1 MGKRSLYYY
10 VIVATALAAAIV
22 PIFYTATH
30 LSDPLYRDSFL
41 GNWAATVIGVIFGVP
56 IALELNRRQ
65 VAAKKLRAEAEKRR
79 EESKR
84 RKRILG
90 LLHKEISYNKKEL
103 TKRAETTPGE
113 RLILMPGLKDGLWRA
128 FSAGGELRWVRD
140 PDLLDSVS
148 NAYYYVKALIY
159 LENQFFEAAHFP
171 GMQIHQ
177 DKYPQDYILDYL
189 RVIDPIALEEIDQ
202 ALKVL
207 SAALAD
213 SENSGS
219 LSLAEPSQEGPLFS
233 RGEA

>member
-1 MGKRSLYYY
+1 MGKRPLYY
-10 VIVATALAAAIV
+10 VIVATALAAALAPLV
-22 PIFYTATH
+22 YTATH
-30 LSDPLYRDSFL
+30 LSDPSYRDSFL

-56 IALELNRRQ
+56 IALELNRRHE
-65 VAAKKLRAEAEKRR
+65 AAKALQAEAEKRR
-79 EESKR
+79 EESER

-103 TKRAETTPGE
+103 RKRAEITHGE

-140 PDLLDSVS
+140 PDLLDAIS
-148 NAYYYVKALIY
+148 NAYYYVKVLIY

-189 RVIDPIALEEIDQ
+189 RVIDPIALGEIDQ
-202 ALKVL
+202 ALQAL

-213 SENSGS
+213 SDKAGS
-219 LSLAEPSQEGPLFS
+219 LSLAEASQERPPLS
-233 RGEA
+233 RGDE